1 MSLNRSEQLVFD
13 YLQANPEE
21 KSHWI
26 EKTKAAG
33 RLTDPHEASSS
44 LADALWSYY
53 EERAVVAAPFKD
65 RVRHEGLQRTSMRNL
80 AELLL
85 RLWAPPKPKSPTRSN
100 SGSYSP

>member
-21 KSHWI
+21 KSYWMD
-26 EKTKAAG
+26 KAKAAG
-33 RLTDPHEASSS
+33 RLPDAHAASSS
-44 LADALWSYY
+44 LADALWAYY
-53 EERAVVAAPFKD
+53 EERAAVAAPFKD

-85 RLWAPPKPKSPTRSN
+85 RLWVPPKPKSPVRREG
-100 SGSYSP
+100 GSPSL

>member
-13 YLQANPEE
+13 YLEANPEE
-21 KSHWI
+21 KSFWL
-26 EKTKAAG
+26 EKAKAAA
-33 RLTDPHEASSS
+33 RLGDPHVAASG

-53 EERAVVAAPFKD
+53 EERAEVAAPFRE

-85 RLWAPPKPKSPTRSN
+85 RLWVPPKPRTTLRREG
-100 SGSYSP
+100 GSHSS

>member
-21 KSHWI
+21 KRFWFD
-26 EKTKAAG
+26 KVMAAG
-33 RLTDPHEASSS
+33 RLSDPHQAATG

-53 EERAVVAAPFKD
+53 EERAAVAAPFKD

-80 AELLL
+80 AELML
-85 RLWAPPKPKSPTRSN
+85 RLWVPPKPGPASRRKTDLA
-100 SGSYSP
+100 